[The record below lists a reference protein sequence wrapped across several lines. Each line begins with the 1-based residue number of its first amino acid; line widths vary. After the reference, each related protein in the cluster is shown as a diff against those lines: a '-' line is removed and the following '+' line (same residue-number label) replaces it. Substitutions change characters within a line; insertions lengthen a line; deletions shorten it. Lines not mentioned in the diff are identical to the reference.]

1 MLTTSYVPGV
11 PVWLD
16 LGARH
21 IDAAADFYHRLFGW
35 EFVSA
40 GPEAGGYGTLRLDGR
55 AVAAIGPLTDE
66 GATPSWDLYFHTLD
80 ADATAAAVRAAGGTV
95 RFDPFDVFDLGR
107 MAGFTD
113 PAGAD
118 FSVWQPGAN
127 RGLDAVGEV
136 NTLCW
141 TELYTTD
148 AAAAKDFYRA
158 VLRWE
163 SADAPVGGVPYTL
176 ASPTGQGRDAAHAG
190 IMQLP
195 PENVA
200 AGTASGWHPY
210 FEVADC
216 DGTAEAAEAHGATAM
231 IPPTDM
237 PGVGRLAM
245 FADPAGARFAV
256 VHSSA
261 DSMLT
266 GS

>member
-1 MLTTSYVPGV
+1 MLTTSYVPGA

-35 EFVSA
+35 EFESA
-40 GPEAGGYGTLRLDGR
+40 GPEAGGYGTLELDGR
-55 AVAAIGPLTDE
+55 TVGAIGPLTEE
-66 GATPSWDLYFHTLD
+66 GGTPAWDLYFHTLD

-107 MAGFTD
+107 MAGLTD
-113 PAGAD
+113 PTGAD
-118 FSVWQPGAN
+118 FSVWQPGRN

-148 AAAAKDFYRA
+148 AAAAKDFYRE
-158 VLRWE
+158 VLHWE
-163 SADAPVGGVPYTL
+163 LLDTPMGGGTAYTL
-176 ASPTGQGRDAAHAG
+176 ASPAGEGRDAAHGG

-195 PENVA
+195 PENLE
-200 AGTASGWHPY
+200 AGTLSGWHPY
-210 FEVADC
+210 FRVADC
-216 DGTAEAAEAHGATAM
+216 DGTAEAARAHGGTAM

-245 FADPAGARFAV
+245 LADPTGARFAV
-256 VHSSA
+256 LA
-261 DSMLT
+261 DSMA
-266 GS
+266 